1 MMDTRQEQQMA
12 KVPSSKSAAAPSVAG
27 KPAIAPKL
35 SDAQIEKGIEEI
47 PEWSHVGDT
56 IQRTYAFTNFVES
69 MTFVGKVAR
78 EAEASQHH
86 PDIMIRYN
94 KVTLTLSTHDSG
106 GITVKDFTLAKK
118 ADGLVK

>member
-1 MMDTRQEQQMA
+1 MA
-12 KVPSSKSAAAPSVAG
+12 KVPSSKPAAGSPTPG
-27 KPAIAPKL
+27 KPTIAPKL
-35 SDAQIEKGIEEI
+35 SDAQIEKALAET

-56 IQRTYAFTNFVES
+56 IQRTYAFGNFVDS

-118 ADGLVK
+118 ADALVK